1 MDQAPQRA
9 FIKTEAVSRIEASG
23 AGAAEGTPAFQ
34 IERKLILERSL
45 ALGAEEFGRKGAGS
59 AQTRGANRNARIAM
73 QRGLTETAF
82 VGKKDRKKSVG
93 NLP

>member
-1 MDQAPQRA
+1 MDQVPQRA

-23 AGAAEGTPAFQ
+23 AGAAEGAPAFQ
-34 IERKLILERSL
+34 VERKSILERSL
-45 ALGAEEFGRKGAGS
+45 ALGAEEFRRKGARS
-59 AQTRGANRNARIAM
+59 AQTRGTNRNARIAM
-73 QRGLTETAF
+73 QRSLTETAF

>member
-9 FIKTEAVSRIEASG
+9 FIKTEAVSCIEASS
-23 AGAAEGTPAFQ
+23 AGAAEGAPAFQ
-34 IERKLILERSL
+34 VERKSILERSL

-73 QRGLTETAF
+73 KRGLTEMAF
-82 VGKKDRKKSVG
+82 FGKEDRKKSVR